1 MRRDKS
7 REAACACGQLRLTC
21 ESEPLRISICHCLDC
36 QRRTGAPFSMQV
48 RYARNKVTEIKGK
61 ATQFTRQAES
71 GNSVTFS
78 FCPDCGSTVFWEL
91 SAFPAVL
98 AIAVGAF
105 ADPQFPAPRHSV
117 YEGRRH
123 HWVDLNGLPDIEHLD

>member
-21 ESEPLRISICHCLDC
+21 ESEPLRISICHC
-36 QRRTGAPFSMQV
+36 MQV
-48 RYARNKVTEIKGK
+48 RYARDKVTEIKGK

-117 YEGRRH
+117 YERRRH